1 MERTFTWI
9 APVLIAVALSSPA
22 ATARELGPE
31 MRVLL
36 GHFQEQRRIAMAYLR
51 TGNVDL
57 GAIEIETLRDHWL
70 ADRRAIEAV
79 VAADRELA
87 GTLAATEKT
96 VLASLQAVDAA
107 DLPRALALLDEAAIP
122 LGAWRKAN
130 GIRLFSDCIA
140 EVSVAFEPLDRYR
153 WSPPDLTAVGGALIV
168 AATARVEQAL
178 AQCDRE
184 APADVAAS
192 PEFRRLI
199 EGMTASMRQMPQA
212 VAGRDG
218 AYLHR
223 LLIEQRSFERLLTFR
238 YG

>member
-1 MERTFTWI
+1 MERAFTWI
-9 APVLIAVALSSPA
+9 ASVLIGAALSSPA
-22 ATARELGPE
+22 ATARDLGPE

-51 TGNVDL
+51 TDNVDL
-57 GAIEIETLRDHWL
+57 GAIEIETLRDRWL
-70 ADRRAIEAV
+70 ADRRAIEAA

-87 GTLAATEKT
+87 GALAATEKA
-96 VLASLQAVDAA
+96 VLASLQAVEAA
-107 DLPRALALLDEAAIP
+107 DSPRALVLLDEAAIP
-122 LGAWRKAN
+122 LGAWRKSN

-140 EVSVAFEPLDRYR
+140 EVSVAFEPLHRYR
-153 WSPPDLTAVGGALIV
+153 SSPPDLAAAGGALII
-168 AATARVEQAL
+168 APTARVEQAL

-192 PEFRRLI
+192 PEFRRLVD
-199 EGMTASMRQMPQA
+199 GMTASLRQMPQA
-212 VAGRDG
+212 LASRDG

-223 LLIEQRSFERLLTFR
+223 LLIEQRSFERLLVFR